1 MALQGLTIEI
11 KPGGMAEKSKDQ
23 PTPGVTS
30 SKTVPVEGLPDGLQM
45 KTEGCS
51 SGHIQRVVVNGVCYV
66 QMCCGGQ
73 WLYWHKGDVWCT
85 CNLGQSWTVNCDGN
99 NWIIPCR

>member
-1 MALQGLTIEI
+1 MRIEI
-11 KPGGMAEKSKDQ
+11 EHLGEAQRTDQ
-23 PTPGVTS
+23 PADPGVVS
-30 SKTVPVEGLPDGLQM
+30 SPTNDKNIEIRETC
-45 KTEGCS
+45 TA
-51 SGHIQRVVVNGVCYV
+51 GHIRRITVDGICYV

-73 WLYWHKGDVWCT
+73 WLFWHRGNTWCT